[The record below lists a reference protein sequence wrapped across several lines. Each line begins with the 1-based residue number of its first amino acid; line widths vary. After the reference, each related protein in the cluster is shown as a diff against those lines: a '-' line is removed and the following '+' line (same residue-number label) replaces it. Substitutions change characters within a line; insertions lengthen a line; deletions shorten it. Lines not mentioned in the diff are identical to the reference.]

1 MTISDNVENWLSSL
15 LDSTHDTIG
24 SLMHDVMLECG
35 ALSVDD
41 CACKVRA
48 CMCKYVLD
56 IVSLLQ
62 NTLIE
67 HTAVFYLKVLV

>member
-15 LDSTHDTIG
+15 MDSTHDTIG

-41 CACKVRA
+41 CASKVRA
-48 CMCKYVLD
+48 Y
-56 IVSLLQ
+56 I
-62 NTLIE
+62 
-67 HTAVFYLKVLV
+67 HTCLTF